1 MTAEFNWDDARIFLA
16 IARVGTLSGAADKM
30 NMGIAT
36 VSRLLD
42 RLEQALNVPLFS
54 RHQSGY
60 RLTDDGEALLARAE
74 ALEYA
79 GLAFGEA
86 AQLQGHV
93 AGVVRLATSDNLAT
107 HFILPSLKGLL
118 DHYPELRVE
127 VLSGVQPVNLHRR
140 DAGFAVVVAIMLA
153 IDLLL
158 QGRRGSHSMTMKQA
172 AGWSILWVTL
182 SLLFNAA
189 FWWYL
194 VQTQGR
200 AVADPQALA
209 FLTGYLIEKAL
220 AVDNVFV
227 WLMLFSYFAVPP
239 ALQRRVLVYGVLGAI
254 VLRTIMIFAGSWLI
268 SQFDWLLYVFGAFL
282 LFTGVKMALA
292 KEDDSG
298 IGDKPLVRWIRS
310 HLRMTDKI
318 ESERFFTRK
327 NGVLFA
333 TPLLLVLILVELSDV
348 IFAVDSIPAI
358 FAVTTDPFIVLTS
371 NLFAILG
378 LRAMYFLLAGV
389 AERFSMLKYGLSV
402 ILVFIGVK
410 MLIVDFYHIP
420 VAISLGVV
428 GGILTVT
435 LLINAWVNKQH
446 DKQRK
451 LPE

>member
-1 MTAEFNWDDARIFLA
+1 MNT
-16 IARVGTLSGAADKM
+16 VGTP
-30 NMGIAT
+30 
-36 VSRLLD
+36 LLW
-42 RLEQALNVPLFS
+42 
-54 RHQSGY
+54 G
-60 RLTDDGEALLARAE
+60 
-74 ALEYA
+74 
-79 GLAFGEA
+79 
-86 AQLQGHV
+86 
-93 AGVVRLATSDNLAT
+93 
-107 HFILPSLKGLL
+107 
-118 DHYPELRVE
+118 
-127 VLSGVQPVNLHRR
+127 
-140 DAGFAVVVAIMLA
+140 GFAVVVAIMLA

-428 GGILTVT
+428 GGILAVT
-435 LLINAWVNKQH
+435 LLINAWVNTQH

>member
-1 MTAEFNWDDARIFLA
+1 MNT
-16 IARVGTLSGAADKM
+16 VGTP
-30 NMGIAT
+30 
-36 VSRLLD
+36 LLW
-42 RLEQALNVPLFS
+42 
-54 RHQSGY
+54 G
-60 RLTDDGEALLARAE
+60 
-74 ALEYA
+74 
-79 GLAFGEA
+79 
-86 AQLQGHV
+86 
-93 AGVVRLATSDNLAT
+93 
-107 HFILPSLKGLL
+107 
-118 DHYPELRVE
+118 
-127 VLSGVQPVNLHRR
+127 
-140 DAGFAVVVAIMLA
+140 GFAVVVAIMLA

-239 ALQRRVLVYGVLGAI
+239 VLQRRVLVYGVLGAI

-292 KEDDSG
+292 KEDESG

-428 GGILTVT
+428 GGILAVT
-435 LLINAWVNKQH
+435 LLINAWVNRQH

-451 LPE
+451 LPK

>member
-1 MTAEFNWDDARIFLA
+1 MNT
-16 IARVGTLSGAADKM
+16 VGTP
-30 NMGIAT
+30 
-36 VSRLLD
+36 LLW
-42 RLEQALNVPLFS
+42 
-54 RHQSGY
+54 G
-60 RLTDDGEALLARAE
+60 
-74 ALEYA
+74 
-79 GLAFGEA
+79 
-86 AQLQGHV
+86 
-93 AGVVRLATSDNLAT
+93 
-107 HFILPSLKGLL
+107 
-118 DHYPELRVE
+118 
-127 VLSGVQPVNLHRR
+127 
-140 DAGFAVVVAIMLA
+140 GFAVVVAIMLA

-402 ILVFIGVK
+402 ILMFIGVK

-428 GGILTVT
+428 GGILAVT
-435 LLINAWVNKQH
+435 LLINAWVNRQH

>member
-1 MTAEFNWDDARIFLA
+1 MNT
-16 IARVGTLSGAADKM
+16 VGTP
-30 NMGIAT
+30 
-36 VSRLLD
+36 LLW
-42 RLEQALNVPLFS
+42 
-54 RHQSGY
+54 G
-60 RLTDDGEALLARAE
+60 
-74 ALEYA
+74 
-79 GLAFGEA
+79 
-86 AQLQGHV
+86 
-93 AGVVRLATSDNLAT
+93 
-107 HFILPSLKGLL
+107 
-118 DHYPELRVE
+118 
-127 VLSGVQPVNLHRR
+127 
-140 DAGFAVVVAIMLA
+140 GFAVVVAIMLA

-327 NGVLFA
+327 GVLFA

-428 GGILTVT
+428 GGILAVT
-435 LLINAWVNKQH
+435 LLINAWVNRQH

>member
-1 MTAEFNWDDARIFLA
+1 MNT
-16 IARVGTLSGAADKM
+16 VGTP
-30 NMGIAT
+30 
-36 VSRLLD
+36 LLW
-42 RLEQALNVPLFS
+42 
-54 RHQSGY
+54 G
-60 RLTDDGEALLARAE
+60 
-74 ALEYA
+74 
-79 GLAFGEA
+79 
-86 AQLQGHV
+86 
-93 AGVVRLATSDNLAT
+93 
-107 HFILPSLKGLL
+107 
-118 DHYPELRVE
+118 
-127 VLSGVQPVNLHRR
+127 
-140 DAGFAVVVAIMLA
+140 GFAVVVAIMLA

-310 HLRMTDKI
+310 HLLMTDKI

-428 GGILTVT
+428 GGILAVT
-435 LLINAWVNKQH
+435 LLINAWVNRQH

>member
-1 MTAEFNWDDARIFLA
+1 MNT
-16 IARVGTLSGAADKM
+16 VGTP
-30 NMGIAT
+30 
-36 VSRLLD
+36 LLW
-42 RLEQALNVPLFS
+42 
-54 RHQSGY
+54 G
-60 RLTDDGEALLARAE
+60 
-74 ALEYA
+74 
-79 GLAFGEA
+79 
-86 AQLQGHV
+86 
-93 AGVVRLATSDNLAT
+93 
-107 HFILPSLKGLL
+107 
-118 DHYPELRVE
+118 
-127 VLSGVQPVNLHRR
+127 
-140 DAGFAVVVAIMLA
+140 GFAVVVAIMLA

-200 AVADPQALA
+200 AVADPLALA

-428 GGILTVT
+428 GGILAVT
-435 LLINAWVNKQH
+435 LLINAWVNRQH